1 MRKLLV
7 FFATGLVALGTA
19 GVASPAVLNWEG
31 TSTTLLGDYPPG
43 VLTGGGVA
51 TVNGSA
57 GAIPAHLS
65 TRRLAASRGQIGG
78 TFTKLV
84 TDPDT
89 IANGVAALIFSKV
102 RGGTGTQFSLSGG
115 AASTSAGGGTSPV
128 YGVIKI
134 CLLSTACTQY
144 LPLVLNQPTT
154 VNGVPGTGEKG
165 IGLGGLLTAGGYGGI
180 RISVLAAPWTIKT
193 ATALDQITPTG
204 GPPRVF
210 ITKIAKGWAHAP
222 ASTTTSTAQPGGMF
236 QLVTPS
242 QTLTNLAS
250 RLQRQAGGS
259 RSWCTASSRSRACCC
274 CSARA
279 CSAWPSWAAGACG
292 DRPGPLGQQR
302 TPGGL
307 PRKGEA
313 AFAFTTPCQVGL
325 AACPSPRLSSFVI
338 CPGPPRSG
346 SECSGASPSWRGWFG
361 SIRTPSS
368 SRSSR
373 SQPTEGRPWA
383 RAAPSAGTAAPTPP
397 AGPPKSAPR
406 TSC

>member
-1 MRKLLV
+1 MRRLFALLATVLLV
-7 FFATGLVALGTA
+7 LGIAGAANAAT
-19 GVASPAVLNWEG
+19 LNWEG
-31 TSTTLLGDYPPG
+31 TSTTLLADYPPG

-78 TFTKLV
+78 NFTKLV

-89 IANGVAALIFSKV
+89 IANGVAALIFSNV

-115 AASTSAGGGTSPV
+115 AASTSAGGGSSPV

-154 VNGVPGTGEKG
+154 VNRVPGTGEKG

-180 RISVLAAPWTIKT
+180 RISVQAAPWTIKT
-193 ATALDQITPTG
+193 ATAIDQITPTA

-222 ASTTTSTAQPGGMF
+222 VSTTTSTAQPGGMF

-242 QTLTNLAS
+242 QTVTNLALGS
-250 RLQRQAGGS
+250 SQKQAGFTIAMYRFIPEPGLLLLLGS
-259 RSWCTASSRSRACCC
+259 GVA
-274 CSARA
+274 
-279 CSAWPSWAAGACG
+279 
-292 DRPGPLGQQR
+292 
-302 TPGGL
+302 
-307 PRKGEA
+307 
-313 AFAFTTPCQVGL
+313 GL
-325 AACPSPRLSSFVI
+325 AFLGRRRLL
-338 CPGPPRSG
+338 
-346 SECSGASPSWRGWFG
+346 
-361 SIRTPSS
+361 
-368 SRSSR
+368 
-373 SQPTEGRPWA
+373 
-383 RAAPSAGTAAPTPP
+383 
-397 AGPPKSAPR
+397 K
-406 TSC
+406 